1 MNLSGLLRRVIRHA
15 HTTTTPNVQARIES
29 LADEHHAD
37 VEVLETYGYTASPP
51 DAVREG
57 LAAFVG
63 GQSDH
68 GVVLGWLDK
77 THRPKDLK
85 PGEVCLYAS
94 HDQTVL
100 LDELGQV
107 VVTDQQGSTL
117 TLLANG
123 DVRIAPAS
131 GVLRLTGSL
140 RATGDV
146 VAGGVSLQDH
156 VHRGVQVGPGLTQ
169 RPA

>member
-15 HTTTTPNVQARIES
+15 HTTDTPSVQADIES
-29 LADEHHAD
+29 LADERHRD
-37 VEVLETYGYTASPP
+37 VEVLESYGYTASPP

-68 GVVLGWLDK
+68 GLVLGWLDK
-77 THRPKDLK
+77 THRPRGLK
-85 PGEVCLYAS
+85 FGEVCLYAS
-94 HDQTVL
+94 HGQTLL
-100 LDELGQV
+100 LDDLGQV
-107 VVTDQQGSTL
+107 VATSKAGSTIK
-117 TLLANG
+117 LLANG
-123 DVRIAPAS
+123 DVQVTPAS
-131 GVLRLTGSL
+131 GVMRLTGSL

-146 VAGGVSLQDH
+146 VAGSVSLQDH

-169 RPA
+169 KPV